1 MHKLYVGVLFITL
14 CILGCIVRAETT
26 RAASQSVV
34 ISQVQV
40 GNVASASN
48 ELIEIYNNS
57 DTPIDITDWCLYYA
71 SASSLTSGSK
81 LTCFTTGG
89 LDIHVFLPARSY
101 AVAISSQFA
110 TTNPTLG
117 SDTRFSLA
125 LSGTAGHVRL
135 LNKQNSEIDKL
146 AWGQSAVM
154 AEGNNPASVPTN
166 TTLLQRKSLTAQTY
180 QDTDNN
186 NVDFQLAAPRATYT
200 FGVLYEVV
208 DVCSNIGGIQEVI
221 PATYMLDPDGSCNP
235 PPVDICHNLDGIQ
248 QILPSGYLFDEDNN
262 CRKDVCS
269 NMVGLQLSVPLGMD
283 SNNGVCVPHDECMN
297 LPGIQLLMPDNF
309 SFSVDGECAFSILSP
324 KITEIMPNVSGD
336 DANHEYIEIYNPN
349 AIPVNLEYFNLVVGK
364 NLEKAFSFPSGTVIN
379 GHGYGVF
386 YNNSIPFSLLNT
398 SSRVGLA
405 LVDGTP
411 MNEAEM
417 YGSPGD
423 DMAWSEVSGVWQ
435 YSDQPTPGEENQP
448 SAIILDEQPAPSASL
463 RPCAANQYRNP
474 ETNRCRSI
482 LLATSV
488 LAACK
493 DGQYRSEETN
503 RCRSIAVATTL
514 KACNDDQFRNPAT
527 GRCKKIA
534 STDELASSDCGE
546 GRERNPATNRCRNIA
561 TSSVPD
567 AAFAIEPVKE
577 TGKAFIGW
585 WVLGGVSL
593 VAVGYAGWEWRHE
606 ISRSIRSL
614 GSRFTSGK

>member
-14 CILGCIVRAETT
+14 CIIGSLIQGEDVRAT
-26 RAASQSVV
+26 SQSIV
-34 ISQVQV
+34 ISQIQV

-48 ELIEIYNNS
+48 ELVEIYNNS
-57 DTPIDITDWCLYYA
+57 DTSVNITDWCLYYA
-71 SASSLTSGSK
+71 SASSLTVGSK

-89 LDIHVFLPARSY
+89 SDIHVFLPARSY

-110 TTNPTLG
+110 TTNPTFG
-117 SDTRFSLA
+117 SDARFSLA
-125 LSGTAGHVRL
+125 LSGTAGHIRL
-135 LNKQNSEIDKL
+135 LNKQNLEIDKV

-154 AEGNNPASVPTN
+154 AEGNSPASVPTN
-166 TTLLQRKSLTAQTY
+166 TTLLQRKSLNTQTY

-186 NVDFQLAAPRATYT
+186 NADFQIAAPRSIYT

-208 DVCSNIGGIQEVI
+208 DVCSNISGIQEVI
-221 PATYMLDPDGSCNP
+221 PAAYTLDPDGNCSP
-235 PPVDICHNLDGIQ
+235 PPVDICLNLDGVQ

-262 CRKDVCS
+262 CRKDICS
-269 NMVGLQLSVPLGMD
+269 NITGLQLNMPVGMD
-283 SNNGVCVPHDECMN
+283 SNSGVCVPHDECIN
-297 LPGIQLLMPDNF
+297 LPGTQLLIPDNF
-309 SFSVDGECAFSILSP
+309 SYSVDGECAFSILSP
-324 KITEIMPNVSGD
+324 RITEIMPNVSGD
-336 DANHEYIEIYNPN
+336 DTDHEYIEIYNPN
-349 AIPVNLEYFNLVVGK
+349 ITPVNLEYFKLVVGK
-364 NLEKAFSFPSGTVIN
+364 NLEKSFTFPAGTVIG
-379 GHGYGVF
+379 GHEYGVF

-398 SSRVGLA
+398 SSRVALQLA
-405 LVDGTP
+405 DGTP
-411 MNEAEM
+411 MNEAEI

-423 DMAWSEVSGVWQ
+423 DMAWSEVNGMWQ

-448 SAIILDEQPAPSASL
+448 SVVVVDEQSVSNVTL
-463 RPCAANQYRNP
+463 RPCAVNQYRNP

-482 LLATSV
+482 VLATSI

-503 RCRSIAVATTL
+503 RCRSIVTANAL
-514 KACNDDQFRNPAT
+514 KMCNDDQFRNPAT

-534 STDELASSDCGE
+534 STDELASGDCGE
-546 GRERNPATNRCRNIA
+546 GRERNPSTNRCRNIA
-561 TSSVPD
+561 VASVPD
-567 AAFAIEPVKE
+567 AAFAITPVKE